1 MTRTCPAFGLV
12 LCVSL
17 AWPAAAQTGQTSPR
31 IAMPRQSPPMPPR
44 DTSARPTPPLPE
56 VGTASLTGRVV
67 AAETGQPLRRAT
79 VSAMSTRPPD
89 VSRRN
94 APFQPPRGFSARTDD
109 EGRFT
114 IAEVPAGEYNLTA
127 RRPGYVELSF
137 GQMRPGGPSR
147 RITVAE
153 GAAVARLDFQLQ
165 RGGVITGRVVDEGG
179 EPAERVSVRAV
190 QQRRVGG
197 TLRFMGGQQDQTDDL
212 GQFRIYGLPPGDY
225 VVLAEPGDRR
235 GSFAFGGGSVQG
247 VEVDTIPTYGPGTVN
262 PAEAVKVQV
271 QAGLEAAMD
280 VQLIAAKVATVRGR
294 VMSSRGEPLEGGF
307 VRLQMS
313 GGDVMPMGMGKSGPV
328 MGGGQFEIAS
338 VAPGTYT
345 VIVQQMMRGGFDED
359 GPAPEAAMQAIT
371 VEGED
376 VVVSLTT
383 SVGSSARGR
392 VVVEGDASALA
403 ARELRIMTFPTNA
416 DASGMTFP
424 GRGRMSA
431 DQTFEVTG
439 LRGEQAFTVQGLP
452 EGWWVKDVK
461 VAGESALDGFD
472 FGQAK
477 AFSGVEILLST
488 RPTGLT
494 GNVTMPTGATAGDY
508 AVVLFPE
515 DETRWEQMG
524 PGQSSGTRIVRPG
537 LDGAFK
543 MPGVR
548 PGSYYVVAVPAD
560 QAEFQAMS
568 DPDQLRAFAGRAR
581 TVEVKDGQMTP
592 LTLTL
597 VER

>member
-1 MTRTCPAFGLV
+1 MTRTCLAFGLA
-12 LCVSL
+12 LCLSL
-17 AWPAAAQTGQTSPR
+17 AAAAAAQTDQTSPR

-44 DTSARPTPPLPE
+44 DTSARPTAPVPE
-56 VGTASLTGRVV
+56 VGTASMSGRVV

-79 VSAMSTRPPD
+79 VSAMSMRPPD
-89 VSRRN
+89 VSRRSG
-94 APFQPPRGFSARTDD
+94 PFQMPRSFSARTDD

-114 IAEVPAGEYNLTA
+114 ITEMPAGEYNLMA
-127 RRPGYVELSF
+127 RRAGYVEISF
-137 GQMRPGGPSR
+137 GQIRPGGPPR
-147 RITVAE
+147 RITVAD
-153 GAAVARLDFQLQ
+153 GAAVGRLDFQLQ

-190 QQRRVGG
+190 QQRRIGG
-197 TLRFMGGQQDQTDDL
+197 AVRFVGGQQDQTDDL
-212 GQFRIYGLPPGDY
+212 GHFRIYGLPPGDY

-235 GSFAFGGGSVQG
+235 GPFASGGVQG
-247 VEVDTIPTYGPGTVN
+247 VDVDTIPTYGPGTVN

-280 VQLIAAKVATVRGR
+280 VQLVAAKVATVRGR
-294 VMSSRGEPLEGGF
+294 VLSSKGEPLEGGF
-307 VRLQMS
+307 VRLQMA
-313 GGDVMPMGMGKSGPV
+313 GDVVAMGMGKNGPV
-328 MGGGQFEIAS
+328 MGGGQFAIDG

-345 VIVQQMMRGGFDED
+345 IVVQQMMRGFDEE
-359 GPAPEAAMQAIT
+359 GPAPEVAMQTVT

-392 VVVEGDASALA
+392 VSVDGDASALA
-403 ARELRIMTFPTNA
+403 NRELRIMTFPTNPQA
-416 DASGMTFP
+416 MGMSLP
-424 GRGRMSA
+424 GRGRMNA

-439 LRGEQAFTVQGLP
+439 LRGEQAFSVQGLP
-452 EGWWVKDVK
+452 EGWWIKDVK
-461 VAGESALDGFD
+461 VSGESALEGFD
-472 FGQAK
+472 FGQGK

-515 DETRWEQMG
+515 DETRWEQTGMG
-524 PGQSSGTRIVRPG
+524 PSSGLRIVRPG

-548 PGSYYVVAVPAD
+548 PGSYYVVAVPAAE
-560 QAEFQAMS
+560 AEFQAMS

-597 VER
+597 VQR